1 MNRDKESEI
10 PEPTSLAFGF
20 GRRSCP
26 GSYLAVDT
34 VWTTVAMTLA
44 TCTIS
49 PEVDAEGKAILPEVR
64 YTSGAFRLVLLLLSL
79 IGCLFK
85 QLAAIRIHSPV
96 EFSAVLEVSLS
107 CL

>member
-1 MNRDKESEI
+1 
-10 PEPTSLAFGF
+10 
-20 GRRSCP
+20 
-26 GSYLAVDT
+26 
-34 VWTTVAMTLA
+34 MTLA

-107 CL
+107 CLEIPNEYCFRWRGRRTKFTPVNIK